1 MVPPPA
7 SIIKASSPDYQGIK
21 HLDLSKDSVT
31 NLEVF
36 TRLGMGS
43 AKAETCFTLGNKV
56 DGSVTNR
63 GVGHNA
69 RFDCGGSQ
77 LSLLW
82 ASPSV
87 GMGQN
92 QLDGVRNRVPS
103 KFSVW
108 L

>member
-7 SIIKASSPDYQGIK
+7 SMIKASSPDYEGFK
-21 HLDLSKDSVT
+21 KLALSKDSMT

-63 GVGHNA
+63 GVGDDA
-69 RFDCGGSQ
+69 RLDCGGSQ

-82 ASPSV
+82 ASPSIGV
-87 GMGQN
+87 GQN
-92 QLDGVRNRVPS
+92 QFDGVRDRVPS